1 MNIIGH
7 WYPGDSGPEKQKEE
21 LETLSVTEK
30 LMILWF
36 TQEKLLTTLD
46 NCKADSAIDDPVKLA
61 GAKNSRVEAQPKY
74 RKGEFSNTHIF
85 LIVFTCVCF
94 L

>member
-1 MNIIGH
+1 MIGH
-7 WYPGDSGPEKQKEE
+7 WYPGDTGLEKQKEE
-21 LETLSVTEK
+21 LETLSMIEK

-36 TQEKLLTTLD
+36 TQEKLLTALD

-85 LIVFTCVCF
+85 LIVFTRVCF

>member
-1 MNIIGH
+1 M
-7 WYPGDSGPEKQKEE
+7 
-21 LETLSVTEK
+21 
-30 LMILWF
+30 
-36 TQEKLLTTLD
+36 
-46 NCKADSAIDDPVKLA
+46 ADSAIDDPVKLA

>member
-74 RKGEFSNTHIF
+74 LKGEFSNTHIF

>member
-1 MNIIGH
+1 
-7 WYPGDSGPEKQKEE
+7 
-21 LETLSVTEK
+21 
-30 LMILWF
+30 MILWF
-36 TQEKLLTTLD
+36 THEKLLTTLD
-46 NCKADSAIDDPVKLA
+46 NRKADSAIDDPVKLA

-85 LIVFTCVCF
+85 LIVFACVCF